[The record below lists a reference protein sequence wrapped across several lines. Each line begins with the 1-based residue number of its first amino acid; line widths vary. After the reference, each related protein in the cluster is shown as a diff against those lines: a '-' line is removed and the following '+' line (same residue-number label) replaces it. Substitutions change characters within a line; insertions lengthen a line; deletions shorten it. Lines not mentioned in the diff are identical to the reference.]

1 MTPRVGDANWANQAI
16 WTGDTSARLWGLP
29 DLVDMVDHADAD
41 EGVEHRAT
49 RRTFHPS
56 PAPQTG
62 VSTNSTTPEVSY
74 PKSTAGHLAWIHRRV
89 CGIDGL
95 GPGGRWA
102 GACVRAG
109 AFWGVQDWSAGLVR
123 LVALGVGLR
132 CAGR

>member
-74 PKSTAGHLAWIHRRV
+74 PKSTAGHLDLPDGTDNEPIIV
-89 CGIDGL
+89 CTM
-95 GPGGRWA
+95 
-102 GACVRAG
+102 
-109 AFWGVQDWSAGLVR
+109 
-123 LVALGVGLR
+123 GLR
-132 CAGR
+132 EPQPS